1 MMISKSMGIL
11 LEQHHT
17 LGEIFVIRVNNN
29 DGSFFDI
36 KTATE
41 TIDKGQLTIRISK
54 MTALKLAQYVDEMTD
69 GDEKNVMVITL

>member
-11 LEQHHT
+11 LEQHPT

-41 TIDKGQLTIRISK
+41 TIDVGQLTIRISK

-69 GDEKNVMVITL
+69 GVEKNEMVITL